1 MNKLKAINASVNRYL
16 SRFSRK
22 QFFLAF
28 AIITAVNY
36 WLAYNVEG
44 YKSVYLAIVGGFVFG
59 MMFAKFQPSK

>member
-44 YKSVYLAIVGGFVFG
+44 YKPVYLAIVGGFVFG

>member
-36 WLAYNVEG
+36 CLAYNVEG
-44 YKSVYLAIVGGFVFG
+44 YKPVYLAIVGGFVFG